1 MSEPARIL
9 VVDDHPIVREG
20 ISSLLSNYPEF
31 AIVGEAA
38 DGVTALMMFR
48 EQRPDITLL
57 DIRMPGMTGLE
68 LLAQIR
74 QIEPEATVIMLT
86 SFDDDE
92 YVVQALKAGALGY
105 VLKSA
110 SDEMLV
116 KAIRAARQGERI
128 LSPQVTDVVVR
139 QLLANR
145 PVETPALDLDADEKL
160 ILRLLCDGASNAD
173 IAGVLYLSST
183 SVKRKLRQIFQKMAV
198 TTRAQAAAEAVRQ
211 GIV

>member
-57 DIRMPGMTGLE
+57 DIRMPSITGLD

>member
-86 SFDDDE
+86 SF
-92 YVVQALKAGALGY
+92 
-105 VLKSA
+105 
-110 SDEMLV
+110 
-116 KAIRAARQGERI
+116 
-128 LSPQVTDVVVR
+128 
-139 QLLANR
+139 
-145 PVETPALDLDADEKL
+145 
-160 ILRLLCDGASNAD
+160 
-173 IAGVLYLSST
+173 
-183 SVKRKLRQIFQKMAV
+183 
-198 TTRAQAAAEAVRQ
+198 
-211 GIV
+211 

>member
-57 DIRMPGMTGLE
+57 DIRMPGITGLE

>member
-1 MSEPARIL
+1 
-9 VVDDHPIVREG
+9 
-20 ISSLLSNYPEF
+20 
-31 AIVGEAA
+31 
-38 DGVTALMMFR
+38 
-48 EQRPDITLL
+48 
-57 DIRMPGMTGLE
+57 
-68 LLAQIR
+68 
-74 QIEPEATVIMLT
+74 
-86 SFDDDE
+86 
-92 YVVQALKAGALGY
+92 
-105 VLKSA
+105 
-110 SDEMLV
+110 
-116 KAIRAARQGERI
+116 I